1 VTKNNARYLVGQLH
15 GGFACTGAFT
25 PTDNIY
31 GSLYP
36 AYKAALNKW
45 LSPDV
50 PGTGK
55 AFDIDGN
62 GTVDAATD
70 GVIIMRYMLGLR
82 GDALIA
88 GVLGVGATRNTAT
101 LVTDYLQTLNAQ
113 MDVDGDGAT
122 RASTDALLIMR
133 YMRNVRNSAL
143 MQGAVS
149 GSARTLDQIQDSLFN
164 STGMAK

>member
-1 VTKNNARYLVGQLH
+1 
-15 GGFACTGAFT
+15 
-25 PTDNIY
+25 
-31 GSLYP
+31 
-36 AYKAALNKW
+36 
-45 LSPDV
+45 
-50 PGTGK
+50 
-55 AFDIDGN
+55 
-62 GTVDAATD
+62 VDAATD
-70 GVIIMRYMLGLR
+70 GVLITRYMLGLR

-88 GVLGVGATRNTAT
+88 GVLGSGATRNTAK